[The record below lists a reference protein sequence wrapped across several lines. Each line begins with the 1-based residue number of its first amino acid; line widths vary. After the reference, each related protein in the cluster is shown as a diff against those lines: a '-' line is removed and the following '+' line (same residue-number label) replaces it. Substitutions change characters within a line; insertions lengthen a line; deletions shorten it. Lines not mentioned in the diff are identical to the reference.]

1 MSRVLQS
8 IGHNIYMGD
17 NAFVELDELLRTT
30 RYTGSRKFIMVDENT
45 IKHCLP
51 ILLAAT
57 EELADAEIIET
68 ESGEKNKSLD
78 VCFQLWSAMSELQA
92 DRKSLLIN
100 LGGGVICDMGGFVAA
115 TFKRGIDFINI
126 PTTLLAQVDAAI
138 GGKTGVD
145 LNNIKNQVGL
155 FAFPEAVFVAPK
167 FLETLPPSQLKSGFA
182 EVVKHG
188 LIADRQYWNS
198 IREIKKVRND
208 ITDDIIFQSLK
219 IKNNIVVEDPEEANW
234 RKVLNFGHTIGHAFE
249 SYSLEHDRKPISHG
263 EAVAAGM
270 ICEAFLSHRKLGLG
284 RNDLHEIVSFILRV
298 FDPYPV
304 KKEAFADFINLMR
317 NDKKNVK
324 GEIRF
329 TLLSSIGSAKVDKP
343 CSEEEIL
350 AALAFYRLN
359 TFQ

>member
-1 MSRVLQS
+1 MPRVLQS
-8 IGHNIYMGD
+8 IGHNIYLGSD
-17 NAFVELDELLRTT
+17 AWEDLDDLLKSK
-30 RYTGSRKFIMVDENT
+30 RYTGCRKFIMVDENT
-45 IKHCLP
+45 VNHCLP
-51 ILLAAT
+51 VLLAKT

-78 VCFQLWSAMSELQA
+78 ICYQLWSAMSELEA

-115 TFKRGIDFINI
+115 TYKRGIDFINI

-145 LNNIKNQVGL
+145 LKNIKNQVGL
-155 FAFPEAVFVAPK
+155 FAFPEAVFVMPE
-167 FLETLPPSQLKSGFA
+167 FLDTLPPAQLKSGFA

-188 LIADRQYWNS
+188 LIADRSYWNL
-198 IREIKKVRND
+198 IHEIKKLRND
-208 ITDDIIFQSLK
+208 ITEDVIFQSLK
-219 IKNNIVVEDPEEANW
+219 IKNNVVVEDPEEGNW
-234 RKVLNFGHTIGHAFE
+234 RKILNFGHTIGHAFE

-284 RNDLHEIVSFILRV
+284 RNDLHEIVCFILRM

-304 KKEAFADFINLMR
+304 KKEAFTEFITLMR

-329 TLLSSIGSAKVDKP
+329 TLLSRIGSAEVDKP

-350 AALAFYRLN
+350 AALSFYRLN

>member
-1 MSRVLQS
+1 
-8 IGHNIYMGD
+8 
-17 NAFVELDELLRTT
+17 
-30 RYTGSRKFIMVDENT
+30 MVDENT
-45 IKHCLP
+45 SKHCLP
-51 ILLAAT
+51 LLLANT

-78 VCFQLWSAMSELQA
+78 VCYQLWGAMTELEA

-145 LNNIKNQVGL
+145 LKNIKNQVGL
-155 FAFPEAVFVAPK
+155 FAFPEAVFIVPQ
-167 FLETLPPSQLKSGFA
+167 FLETLPPAQLKSGFA
-182 EVVKHG
+182 EVVKHS
-188 LIADRQYWNS
+188 LIADRNYWNLLH
-198 IREIKKVRND
+198 EIKNLRNG
-208 ITDDIIFQSLK
+208 ITEDVIFQSLK
-219 IKNNIVVEDPEEANW
+219 IKNNVVVEDPEEGNW
-234 RKVLNFGHTIGHAFE
+234 RRILNFGHTIGHAFE
-249 SYSLEHDRKPISHG
+249 SYSLEHDAKPISHG

-284 RNDLHEIVSFILRV
+284 RNDLHEIMSFILHM

-304 KKEAFADFINLMR
+304 KKEAIPEFINLMR
-317 NDKKNVK
+317 NDKKNAK

-329 TLLSSIGSAKVDKP
+329 TLLSRIGSAEINKS
-343 CSEEEIL
+343 CNEEEIG

>member
-1 MSRVLQS
+1 MPRVLQS
-8 IGHNIYMGD
+8 IGHNIYLGSD
-17 NAFVELDELLRTT
+17 AWADLDELLKSK
-30 RYTGSRKFIMVDENT
+30 RYTSCRKFIMVDENT
-45 IKHCLP
+45 SKHCLP
-51 ILLAAT
+51 LLLSKT

-78 VCFQLWSAMSELQA
+78 ICYQLWSALSELEA

-100 LGGGVICDMGGFVAA
+100 LGGGVICDMGGFVSA
-115 TFKRGIDFINI
+115 TYKRGVDFINI

-145 LNNIKNQVGL
+145 LKNIKNQVGL
-155 FAFPEAVFVAPK
+155 FAFPQAVFVMPE
-167 FLETLPPSQLKSGFA
+167 FLDTLPPAQLKSGFA

-188 LIADRQYWNS
+188 LIADRNYWNL
-198 IREIKKVRND
+198 IHEIKKLRNG
-208 ITDDIIFQSLK
+208 ITEDVIFQSLK
-219 IKNNIVVEDPEEANW
+219 IKNNVVVEDPEEGFW
-234 RKVLNFGHTIGHAFE
+234 RKILNFGHTIGHAFE

-284 RNDLHEIVSFILRV
+284 RNELHDILCFILRM

-304 KKEAFADFINLMR
+304 KKEAFPEFIRLMR
-317 NDKKNVK
+317 NDKKNMK

-329 TLLSSIGSAKVDKP
+329 TLLSRIGSSEVDKP
-343 CSEEEIL
+343 CNEEEIL

>member
-1 MSRVLQS
+1 MPRVLQS
-8 IGHNIYMGD
+8 IGHNIYLGSD
-17 NAFVELDELLRTT
+17 AWGELDELLKST
-30 RYTGSRKFIMVDENT
+30 RYTGCRKFILVDENT
-45 IKHCLP
+45 SKHCLP
-51 ILLAAT
+51 LLLANS
-57 EELADAEIIET
+57 EELADAEILET

-78 VCFQLWSAMSELQA
+78 VCYQLWSAMSELEA

-155 FAFPEAVFVAPK
+155 FAFPEAVFVVPQ
-167 FLETLPPSQLKSGFA
+167 FLDTLPPAQLKSGFA

-188 LIADRQYWNS
+188 LIADRNYWNL
-198 IREIKKVRND
+198 IREIKKLRTG
-208 ITDDIIFQSLK
+208 ITEDIIFQSLK
-219 IKNNIVVEDPEEANW
+219 IKNNVVVEDPEEGNW
-234 RKVLNFGHTIGHAFE
+234 RKILNFGHTIGHAFE

-284 RNDLHEIVSFILRV
+284 RNDLHEILSFILRM

-304 KKEAFADFINLMR
+304 KKEAFAEFISLMR
-317 NDKKNVK
+317 NDKKNAK

-329 TLLSSIGSAKVDKP
+329 TLLSRIGSAENNKP
-343 CSEEEIL
+343 CNEEEII
-350 AALAFYRLN
+350 AALSFYRLN